1 MGEENEINI
10 KIELN
15 RDKTQNLSIITY
27 FNQNSSNFFK
37 EGDYYVWKPTLKEKE
52 FIIDAFKLI
61 IDSNIENN
69 KREKIFKFS
78 DKDSN
83 NDFDIENNRKSK
95 KNIKENNDEV
105 LKLNKNQETII
116 NNTIRKNLSDHERDK
131 RIEKIFRDKKLNNF

>member
-1 MGEENEINI
+1 MGKENDINI

-61 IDSNIENN
+61 IDSNIGNN
-69 KREKIFKFS
+69 KKGKIFKFS

-95 KNIKENNDEV
+95 NNIKEKNEKD
-105 LKLNKNQETII
+105 LKINKNQENII
-116 NNTIRKNLSDHERDK
+116 NKTIRKNLSDHERDK
-131 RIEKIFRDKKLNNF
+131 RIEKILRDKKLNNF

>member
-1 MGEENEINI
+1 MGEENDINI

-61 IDSNIENN
+61 IDSNIGNN
-69 KREKIFKFS
+69 KKGKIFKFS
-78 DKDSN
+78 DTESN

-95 KNIKENNDEV
+95 NKIKEKNEEV
-105 LKLNKNQETII
+105 LKVNKNQENII
-116 NNTIRKNLSDHERDK
+116 NKTIRKNLSDHERDK
-131 RIEKIFRDKKLNNF
+131 RIEKILRDKKLNNF

>member
-69 KREKIFKFS
+69 KRGKIFKFS

-83 NDFDIENNRKSK
+83 NDFDIENNRK
-95 KNIKENNDEV
+95 
-105 LKLNKNQETII
+105 
-116 NNTIRKNLSDHERDK
+116 
-131 RIEKIFRDKKLNNF
+131 

>member
-37 EGDYYVWKPTLKEKE
+37 EGDYYVWKPTFKEKE

-69 KREKIFKFS
+69 KRGKIFKFS
-78 DKDSN
+78 DKDSD
-83 NDFDIENNRKSK
+83 NDVDIETNIKSK
-95 KNIKENNDEV
+95 KNIKENNEEF

-116 NNTIRKNLSDHERDK
+116 NNTIRKNLSDHERDM
-131 RIEKIFRDKKLNNF
+131 RIEKILRDKKLNNF